1 MLGIILMMILNATLY
16 VGMTKDMSN
25 ALNIAAYIMWALA
38 ILQVFAMLITDEELL
53 KKADN
58 HFLYVWS
65 LRTLVLVTVTHSV
78 YWGYFWAPSVLLIS
92 SVVLWLRKYELNN
105 RKRF

>member
-1 MLGIILMMILNATLY
+1 MIILNATLY
-16 VGMTKDMSN
+16 VGMVNGMDN
-25 ALNIAAYIMWALA
+25 ALNIAVYIMWALA
-38 ILQVFAMLITDEELL
+38 ILNAFVMLTTDEDLM
-53 KKADN
+53 KSPDRN
-58 HFLYVWS
+58 FLFKWG
-65 LRTLVLVTVTHSV
+65 LRIFIIVTVTHSV